1 MRVKFCCDNG
11 ANIHSVRKDTFDTER
26 DFGITDEEWQEMSEE
41 EKYKMVE
48 EWANERINIWFEEE

>member
-41 EKYKMVE
+41 
-48 EWANERINIWFEEE
+48 